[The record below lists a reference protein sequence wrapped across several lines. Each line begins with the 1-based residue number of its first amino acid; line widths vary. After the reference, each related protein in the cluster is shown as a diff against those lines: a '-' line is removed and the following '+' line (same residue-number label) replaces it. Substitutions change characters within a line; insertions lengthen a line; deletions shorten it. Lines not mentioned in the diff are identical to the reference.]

1 MAGNR
6 PGPLGILGGVE
17 GSGARREKAP
27 RRGTAFGAR
36 LRGLREGAGLTQEEL
51 AARAGLTTHAVGVLE
66 RGERKRPYPH
76 TVRSLADALGLSDVE
91 RASLLGAVPKR
102 EEAAPPAPAT
112 VPEPFLPVPP
122 TPLVGR
128 EEDLE
133 RIVDLVRRRGA
144 RLVTLTGAGGVGKTR
159 LALQAAR
166 ASIDAGSFPDG
177 VSFVPLAS
185 VVDPSIAM
193 TTVCETLGVRET
205 EGQTPYEGLRAYLRD
220 KRSLLVLDNLEQ
232 VLEAAPE
239 VAGLIEAAPNVTV
252 LCTSR
257 APLRVRGEQEY
268 PVPPLGLPSSIRPSR
283 TEEVLGSASGRLFVD
298 RARASAP
305 SFAVTEENAAAVAA
319 ICWRLAG
326 LPLAL
331 ELAAARARFLDPAVL
346 LSRLDRALSSG
357 WARDLP
363 PRQRTMRAALDWSH
377 DLLTEGER
385 KLFRGLAVF
394 VGGFSLEAAEAVGV
408 PEGVDP
414 DEAIDL
420 LGRLVEQSLVT
431 AEADGT
437 GETRYGLLEPIRQYA
452 LEELGESGDAEEKG
466 RRHAGYYLTLAE
478 RFEPR
483 LRGPEQATWLGRLQ
497 TERDNLRA
505 AMSWALE
512 RGEAQIVARM
522 AWAMLP
528 LWWLRGHY
536 AEGRRLTGEA
546 LPHAADLPAPARAK
560 LLFATGTMAQAQA
573 DYGAARPLI
582 EESLGLFRRLGDKE
596 GVMRAQSSA
605 GIVALGQGQQER
617 GIALLEEATALALEI
632 GDAWS
637 ASLLLGFATAVPLGR
652 GDLAR
657 ARQLAERGLSLA
669 REAGAREGA
678 SVALHALATVAR
690 TEGDDDRAGKLL
702 EEGLNLS
709 VEVGDET
716 NVAYFL
722 EGLAAVAAS
731 RGALIRAARL
741 WGASE
746 ALLGTIEV
754 AAYPHA
760 PDRSLHQREV
770 AAARAR
776 LEGDE
781 WEEAWAEGREMKLE
795 EAVEYALSG
804 PDASERSM
812 S

>member
-1 MAGNR
+1 M
-6 PGPLGILGGVE
+6 E
-17 GSGARREKAP
+17 GSGARQDKAP
-27 RRGTAFGAR
+27 KPGTAFGAR
-36 LRGLREGAGLTQEEL
+36 LRSLREEGGLTQEEL

-76 TVRSLADALGLSDVE
+76 TVRSLADALGLSEVE
-91 RASLLGAVPKR
+91 RASLLAAVPKR
-102 EEAAPPAPAT
+102 GGAAQTAPVT
-112 VPEPFLPVPP
+112 VAEHSLPVPP

-128 EEDLE
+128 QEDLE
-133 RIVDLVRRRGA
+133 GVVDILRRREA
-144 RLVTLTGAGGVGKTR
+144 RLLTLTGAGGVGKTR
-159 LALQAAR
+159 LALEAAR
-166 ASIDAGSFPDG
+166 SSLAAGSFPDG
-177 VSFVPLAS
+177 VAFVSLAS
-185 VVDPSIAM
+185 VVDPSLLMI
-193 TTVCETLGVRET
+193 TVCEALGVRET

-239 VAGLIEAAPNVTV
+239 VVGLIEAAPNLTV

-257 APLRVRGEQEY
+257 APLRVRAEQEY

-283 TEEVLGSASGRLFVD
+283 REEVLDSAAGRLFVD

-305 SFAVTEENAAAVAA
+305 SFGVTEDNAAMVAA

-331 ELAAARARFLDPAVL
+331 ELAAARARFLDPAAL
-346 LSRLDRALSSG
+346 LSRLDRALSSS

-377 DLLTEGER
+377 DLLTEEER
-385 KLFRGLAVF
+385 GLFRGLSVF
-394 VGGFSLEAAEAVGV
+394 AGGFSLEAAEAVSA
-408 PEGVDP
+408 PEEVDP
-414 DEAIDL
+414 DEVIDL

-431 AEADGT
+431 AEVGGA
-437 GETRYGLLEPIRQYA
+437 GETRYGMLEPIRQYA
-452 LEELGESGDAEEKG
+452 LEKLGESEEAAEKG

-478 RFEPR
+478 RFEPK

-512 RGEAQIVARM
+512 RGEAHIVARM

-536 AEGRRLTGEA
+536 AEGRRLTEEA
-546 LPHAADLPAPARAK
+546 LPHAADLPVPARAK
-560 LLFATGTMAQAQA
+560 LLFAAGTMAQAQA
-573 DYGAARPLI
+573 GYGAAGPLI
-582 EESLGLFRRLGDKE
+582 EDSLGLFRRLGDKE
-596 GVMRAQSSA
+596 GIMRAQSSA

-690 TEGDDDRAGKLL
+690 AEGDDDHAGGLL
-702 EEGLNLS
+702 EEGLGLS
-709 VEVGDET
+709 MEVGDET
-716 NVAYFL
+716 NVAHFL

-731 RGALIRAARL
+731 KGALVRAARL
-741 WGASE
+741 WGAAE
-746 ALLGTIEV
+746 ALLEAIEV

-760 PDRSLHQREV
+760 PDRSLRRREV

-776 LEGDE
+776 LDDDP
-781 WEEAWAEGREMKLE
+781 AWTRAWTDGREMTAGQAAR
-795 EAVEYALSG
+795 EAGLPG
-804 PDASERSM
+804 
-812 S
+812 

>member
-1 MAGNR
+1 M
-6 PGPLGILGGVE
+6 E
-17 GSGARREKAP
+17 GSGARRDKAP

-36 LRGLREGAGLTQEEL
+36 LRGLREAAGLTQEEL
-51 AARAGLTTHAVGVLE
+51 AARAGLTAHAVGVLE

-91 RASLLGAVPKR
+91 RASLLAAVPKR
-102 EEAAPPAPAT
+102 EQAAPTAPVT
-112 VPEPFLPVPP
+112 VPQPSLPVPP

-128 EEDLE
+128 EGDLE
-133 RIVDLVRRRGA
+133 KIVELLRRREA
-144 RLVTLTGAGGVGKTR
+144 RLLTLTGAGGVGKTR
-159 LALQAAR
+159 LALEAAR
-166 ASIDAGSFPDG
+166 VSLAAGSFPDG
-177 VSFVPLAS
+177 VSFVSLAS
-185 VVDPSIAM
+185 VVDPSVAM
-193 TTVCETLGVRET
+193 TTVCEILGVRET
-205 EGQTPYEGLRAYLRD
+205 EGQTPYEGLRAYLWD

-232 VLEAAPE
+232 VLGTAPQI
-239 VAGLIEAAPNVTV
+239 AGLIEAAPNVAA

-268 PVPPLGLPSSIRPSR
+268 PVPPLGLPSSIHPSR
-283 TEEVLGSASGRLFVD
+283 GEEVLGSASGRLFVD

-305 SFAVTEENAAAVAA
+305 SFAVTEENAGAVAA

-331 ELAAARARFLDPAVL
+331 ELAAARTRFLDPAAL
-346 LSRLDRALSSG
+346 LSRLDQALSSG
-357 WARDLP
+357 WAQDLP

-377 DLLTEGER
+377 DLLTEDER
-385 KLFRGLAVF
+385 KLFRGLSVF
-394 VGGFSLEAAEAVGV
+394 AGGFSLEAAEAMGA
-408 PEGVDP
+408 PEDLDP
-414 DEAIDL
+414 DEVVDL

-431 AEADGT
+431 VKA
-437 GETRYGLLEPIRQYA
+437 GEEGGARYGMLEPIRHYA
-452 LEELGESGDAEEKG
+452 LKKLGESEEAEEAG
-466 RRHAGYYLTLAE
+466 RRHAEYYLTLAE
-478 RFEPR
+478 RFEPK

-528 LWWLRGHY
+528 LWWLRGQY
-536 AEGRRLTGEA
+536 AEGRRLTEDA
-546 LPHAADLPAPARAK
+546 LPHAPSLPAPARAK
-560 LLFATGTMAQAQA
+560 LLFAAGTMAQAQA
-573 DYGAARPLI
+573 DYGAAGPLI

-617 GIALLEEATALALEI
+617 GTALLEEATALALEI

-637 ASLLLGFATAVPLGR
+637 ASLLLGFATAVPLGQ
-652 GDLAR
+652 GDLDR

-669 REAGAREGA
+669 KEAGAREGA
-678 SVALHALATVAR
+678 SVALNALATVAR
-690 TEGDDDRAGKLL
+690 AEGDDDRAGGLL
-702 EEGLNLS
+702 EEGLGFS
-709 VEVGDET
+709 MEVGDET

-731 RGALIRAARL
+731 KGALVRAARL
-741 WGASE
+741 WGAAE
-746 ALLGTIEV
+746 TLLETIEV

-760 PDRSLHQREV
+760 PDRSLREREV

-776 LEGDE
+776 LGGSE
-781 WEEAWAEGREMKLE
+781 WEEAWAEGRAM
-795 EAVEYALSG
+795 AAGRAAAYALG
-804 PDASERSM
+804 GA
-812 S
+812 